1 MTGGSPTS
9 GPDPPVTTRATSS
22 RLNASKQHERSKND
36 ASGSRAPESSV
47 HDSAEGRRY
56 LESIGYFQSNTPASP
71 HYLALAIFKLVEQTG
86 RVPKACAEG
95 MRSVAFLLQDLNV
108 SPVPDNDTVATQIQ
122 DAITPIVN
130 ELKET
135 RAAIREVTELVRDA
149 NARTPDVLRVDTDKL
164 FNRFKSAGA
173 ELVEE
178 AVAAAAPQIAAGPLS
193 EPHSQPAALTFADIA
208 RIQQPPARHAEV
220 IARSKGREKQILVEL
235 DGGEEESKLTEK

>member
-95 MRSVAFLLQDLNV
+95 MRSVAFLLQDLN
-108 SPVPDNDTVATQIQ
+108 

-235 DGGEEESKLTEK
+235 DGGEEESNNMQLRKNPLEL